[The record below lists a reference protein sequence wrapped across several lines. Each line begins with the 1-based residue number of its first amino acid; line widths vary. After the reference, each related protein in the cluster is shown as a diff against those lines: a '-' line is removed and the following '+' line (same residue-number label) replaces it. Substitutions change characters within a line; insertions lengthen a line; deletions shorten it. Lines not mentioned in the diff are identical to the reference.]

1 MTAGDLMSA
10 PAVTVRPDAT
20 PAQAARVMAVRRVK
34 RLPVVD
40 ERGRLRGTVSRAD
53 LLKVF
58 PRPDEE
64 IEEEVPRTVVSYLFP
79 APNHGTRVH
88 VTDGVVTLGG
98 AHPGHLAHLPRR
110 AARAGRAGRRG
121 RRTVAHR

>member
-1 MTAGDLMSA
+1 MSA

-40 ERGRLRGTVSRAD
+40 ERGRLRGMVSRAD

-58 PRPDEE
+58 LRPDEE

-79 APNHGTRVH
+79 ALNHGTRVH

-110 AARAGRAGRRG
+110 AARAGRGGRRG
-121 RRTVAHR
+121 RRTAAHR